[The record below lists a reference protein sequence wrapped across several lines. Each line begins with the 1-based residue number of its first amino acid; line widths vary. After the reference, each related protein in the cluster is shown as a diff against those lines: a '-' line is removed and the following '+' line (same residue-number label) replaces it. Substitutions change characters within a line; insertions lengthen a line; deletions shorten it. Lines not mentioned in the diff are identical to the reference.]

1 MFQFCRFQKVK
12 YLNAF
17 PCFRARCW
25 FSVFLFIYRRLFPL
39 LIKSAQYRGQNNSN
53 KENEY
58 IAFLSVLELQA
69 AILTCR
75 KKLVLFEGLITKN
88 ISDEAA
94 F

>member
-1 MFQFCRFQKVK
+1 MNTF
-12 YLNAF
+12 AF
-17 PCFRARCW
+17 YC
-25 FSVFLFIYRRLFPL
+25 
-39 LIKSAQYRGQNNSN
+39 
-53 KENEY
+53 
-58 IAFLSVLELQA
+58 VLELQA